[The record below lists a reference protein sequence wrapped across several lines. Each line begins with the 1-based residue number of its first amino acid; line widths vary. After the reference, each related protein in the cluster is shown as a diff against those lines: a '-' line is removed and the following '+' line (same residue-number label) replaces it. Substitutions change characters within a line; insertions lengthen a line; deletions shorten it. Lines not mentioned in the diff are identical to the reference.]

1 MNDIKSNSGRYN
13 GQSISDRVKKAYTTI
28 KQNKVVKVVTVATVA
43 VAGLFAIGGL
53 FRVLAWVTTGWNQ
66 LTAALSTK

>member
-1 MNDIKSNSGRYN
+1 MNDIKSNSERYN
-13 GQSISDRVKKAYTTI
+13 SQNISNRVKKAYSAI
-28 KQNKVVKVVTVATVA
+28 KQNKVVKVVTVAAVA

>member
-1 MNDIKSNSGRYN
+1 MNDIKSNSERYN
-13 GQSISDRVKKAYTTI
+13 SQNISDRVKKAYSAI
-28 KQNKVVKVVTVATVA
+28 KQSKVVKVVTVAAVA

-53 FRVLAWVTTGWNQ
+53 LRVLAWVTTGWNQ

>member
-1 MNDIKSNSGRYN
+1 MKNIKSNSERHN
-13 GQSISDRVKKAYTTI
+13 GQNISCRVKNTYTAI
-28 KQNKVVKVVTVATVA
+28 KQSKAVKVVTATAIA
-43 VAGLFAIGGL
+43 VTGLFAIGGL

>member
-1 MNDIKSNSGRYN
+1 MNDIKSNSKTYT
-13 GQSISDRVKKAYTTI
+13 GQNASDRIKKAYTSI
-28 KQNKVVKVVTVATVA
+28 KQNKAVKVVTVAVVA

>member
-1 MNDIKSNSGRYN
+1 MNDIKSNSERYN
-13 GQSISDRVKKAYTTI
+13 GQNISDRIKNAYTTI
-28 KQNKVVKVVTVATVA
+28 KQNKAVKVVTVAVVA

-53 FRVLAWVTTGWNQ
+53 LRVLTWVTTGWNQ

>member
-1 MNDIKSNSGRYN
+1 MEATKSNSQKRTGHN
-13 GQSISDRVKKAYTTI
+13 VSDRVKAAYKSIKENKIVKAI
-28 KQNKVVKVVTVATVA
+28 CVAVVA

-66 LTAALSTK
+66 LTAAFASK

>member
-1 MNDIKSNSGRYN
+1 MNDIKSNSEGYN
-13 GQSISDRVKKAYTTI
+13 SQNISDRVKKAYSAI
-28 KQNKVVKVVTVATVA
+28 KQNKVVKVVTVAAVA

>member
-1 MNDIKSNSGRYN
+1 MNDIKSNSERYN
-13 GQSISDRVKKAYTTI
+13 SQNISDRVKKAYSTI
-28 KQNKVVKVVTVATVA
+28 KQNKVIKVVTVAAVA
-43 VAGLFAIGGL
+43 LAGLFAIGGL

>member
-1 MNDIKSNSGRYN
+1 MNDIKSNSERYKRQN
-13 GQSISDRVKKAYTTI
+13 ISDRVKKAYSDI
-28 KQNKVVKVVTVATVA
+28 KQNKAVKVVTVAVVA

-66 LTAALSTK
+66 LTAALSTI

>member
-1 MNDIKSNSGRYN
+1 MNDIKSNSERYN
-13 GQSISDRVKKAYTTI
+13 SQNISERVKKAYSII
-28 KQNKVVKVVTVATVA
+28 KQNKVVKVVTVAAVA

>member
-1 MNDIKSNSGRYN
+1 MNDHKSNSEIHS
-13 GQSISDRVKKAYTTI
+13 GQNASDRIKNTYAAI
-28 KQNKVVKVVTVATVA
+28 KQSNAVKVVTVAAIA